1 MSTMKLMPTQVRVS
15 ITNCADGLYQLF
27 VLGEGARVRV
37 GSPRPLGEA
46 MATAYRLSGQQPG
59 QPQRLRH

>member
-1 MSTMKLMPTQVRVS
+1 MATVKLLPTQVRVS
-15 ITNCADGLYQLF
+15 ITNCAGGLYQLF

-46 MATAYRLSGQQPG
+46 MATAYRLAHPV
-59 QPQRLRH
+59 R